1 MALGTVA
8 HGRQGTLSVLLLRGP
23 MLLLLRGPMLLL
35 FTHARTH
42 ARTRTHTRTHTRTR
56 TQPEKPDPPEARS
69 SGSQILRK
77 PDPPEARSSG
87 SQILRKPDPPFLDF
101 YILAKLTIDISR

>member
-1 MALGTVA
+1 
-8 HGRQGTLSVLLLRGP
+8 

-35 FTHARTH
+35 FTHAHARTH
-42 ARTRTHTRTHTRTR
+42 TRTRTRTRTHTRTRTRTRTR

-77 PDPPEARSSG
+77 PDPTFR
-87 SQILRKPDPPFLDF
+87 DF
-101 YILAKLTIDISR
+101 NILAKLTIDRRPMSY